1 MTPKGPRIL
10 VVDDHASARDLVKS
24 ILHSIGYANVLT
36 AGDGGE
42 AIRTIT
48 NNHIDLVICDW
59 NMPFISGIEV
69 LSSIRSLET
78 EKKDIPF
85 IMLTAEAY
93 RENILAATQLG
104 VSDYVAKPFTPET
117 LGNKVR
123 DVLEKTFKQK

>member
-1 MTPKGPRIL
+1 MAYGRRDDDWIEHGSGVRPRAADFL
-10 VVDDHASARDLVKS
+10 A
-24 ILHSIGYANVLT
+24 
-36 AGDGGE
+36 E
-42 AIRTIT
+42 
-48 NNHIDLVICDW
+48 
-59 NMPFISGIEV
+59 
-69 LSSIRSLET
+69 SLET

-123 DVLEKTFKQK
+123 DVLDKTYNKK